1 MFHTSKKQHM
11 SNETQRVEP
20 LDEIVFKNRN
30 KAYGSYLLR
39 KKYRKYVTI
48 SMLVGLFVLS
58 VAVAYPLIS
67 AYMSKSKLIREKE
80 KEVGVTM
87 ENLKKEELP
96 PPPPPPPPPEA
107 LVEKVKFTAPVV
119 VEDTTIETGLA
130 TQDDLSAKTNT
141 EVPTEEVEVEVKD
154 EGPKVIETPV
164 QAEIFTVVEEQPGY
178 PGGEDSRIAF
188 LQQNIKYPEEAKELG
203 IQGKVFVTFVVE
215 VDGSITDVRVLRG
228 IGGGCDEEAI
238 RVVKSMPKWIPG
250 KQRGVPVR
258 VQFNLPI
265 KFTLQ

>member
-1 MFHTSKKQHM
+1 MTKHKEHIESLEEM
-11 SNETQRVEP
+11 
-20 LDEIVFKNRN
+20 VFRNRN
-30 KAYGSYLLR
+30 KEYGSYVLR
-39 KKYRKYVTI
+39 KKYQKYVLI
-48 SMLVGLFVLS
+48 SLLVGFVIIGT
-58 VAVAYPLIS
+58 AAAYPLID
-67 AYMSKSKLIREKE
+67 AYLNKSRIVKEKE
-80 KEVGVTM
+80 KSVTAEM
-87 ENLKKEELP
+87 LEMPKEEAP
-96 PPPPPPPPPEA
+96 PPPPPPPPPEQ

-130 TQDDLSAKTNT
+130 TQDDLAAKPS
-141 EVPTEEVEVEVKD
+141 EAPTEEVEI
-154 EGPKVIETPV
+154 VIEEKPQVIEQPV
-164 QAEIFTVVEEQPGY
+164 EREIFTVVEEQPSY
-178 PGGEDSRIAF
+178 PGGDEARIKF
-188 LQQNIKYPEEAKELG
+188 LQDNIKYPEEAKELG

-238 RVVKSMPKWIPG
+238 RVVKAMPRWVPG

>member
-1 MFHTSKKQHM
+1 MAIEK
-11 SNETQRVEP
+11 QRVES
-20 LDEIVFKNRN
+20 LEEMVFKNRN
-30 KAYGSYLLR
+30 KEYGSYQLR

-48 SMLVGLFVLS
+48 SMIISLVLLS
-58 VAVAYPLIS
+58 VVVAYPLIN
-67 AYMSKSKLIREKE
+67 AYINKNKLIREKQ
-80 KEVGVTM
+80 KEVGVTL
-87 ENLKKEELP
+87 ENLKQEEA

-119 VEDTTIETGLA
+119 VEDTTIETGL
-130 TQDDLSAKTNT
+130 TSMDDLNKKGNT
-141 EVPTEEVEVEVKD
+141 EAPAEDVEVDVK
-154 EGPKVIETPV
+154 EEAPKVIETPV

-178 PGGEDSRIAF
+178 PGGEEARIGF
-188 LQQNIKYPEEAKELG
+188 LQSNIKYPEEAKELG

-238 RVVKSMPKWIPG
+238 RVVKSMPKWVPG

>member
-1 MFHTSKKQHM
+1 MAI
-11 SNETQRVEP
+11 ETQHTES
-20 LDEIVFKNRN
+20 LEDIVFKNRN
-30 KAYGSYLLR
+30 KEYGSYFLR
-39 KKYRKYVTI
+39 KNYRKYVII
-48 SMLVGLFVLS
+48 SMIFGFVLIGA
-58 VAVAYPLIS
+58 VVAYPLIN
-67 AYMSKSKLIREKE
+67 AYINKERLIREKE
-80 KEVGVTM
+80 KEVGVKF
-87 ENLKKEELP
+87 ENLKQEEAP

-107 LVEKVKFTAPVV
+107 MVEKVKFTAPVV
-119 VEDTTIETGLA
+119 VEDTTIEVSMA
-130 TQDDLSAKTNT
+130 NMDDLNKKVA
-141 EVPTEEVEVEVKD
+141 EAPTEDVEVEMKD
-154 EGPKVIETPV
+154 EGPRVIETPV

-178 PGGEDSRIAF
+178 PGGEEARIGY

-215 VDGSITDVRVLRG
+215 VDGTISDVRVLRG

-238 RVVKSMPKWIPG
+238 RVVRSMPKWVPG

>member
-1 MFHTSKKQHM
+1 MEVKNQY
-11 SNETQRVEP
+11 VES
-20 LDEIVFKNRN
+20 LEEMVFKNRN
-30 KAYGSYLLR
+30 KAYGSYYLR
-39 KKYRKYVTI
+39 KKYRKYLTI
-48 SMLVGLFVLS
+48 SMIAGIIVFG
-58 VAVAYPLIS
+58 VAVAYPLID
-67 AYMSKSKLIREKE
+67 AYMNKSKLVKEKE
-80 KEVGVTM
+80 KVVGVTM
-87 ENLKKEELP
+87 EDLKQEEAP

-119 VEDTTIETGLA
+119 VEDTTIETGLMVM
-130 TQDDLSAKTNT
+130 DDLNKVAST
-141 EVPTEEVEVEVKD
+141 EVPSEEVEVEIKD

-178 PGGEDSRIAF
+178 PGGEEARIGF

-203 IQGKVFVTFVVE
+203 IQGRVFVTFVVE

-228 IGGGCDEEAI
+228 IGGGCDEEAV
-238 RVVKSMPKWIPG
+238 RVVRAMPKWVPG

>member
-1 MFHTSKKQHM
+1 MAI
-11 SNETQRVEP
+11 ETQYVEP
-20 LDEIVFKNRN
+20 LEFIVFRNRN
-30 KAYGSYLLR
+30 KEYGSYYLR
-39 KKYRKYVTI
+39 KKYRKFVTI
-48 SMLVGLFVLS
+48 SLILGLMLIGVV
-58 VAVAYPLIS
+58 VAYPLIN
-67 AYMSKSKLIREKE
+67 AYINKEKLIREKE
-80 KEVGVTM
+80 KEVGVTID
-87 ENLKKEELP
+87 NLKQEEAP

-107 LVEKVKFTAPVV
+107 MVEKVKFTAPVV
-119 VEDTTIETGLA
+119 VEDTTIEVSMA
-130 TQDDLSAKTNT
+130 SMDDLNKKGNVEA
-141 EVPTEEVEVEVKD
+141 PTEDVEVEVKD

-178 PGGEDSRIAF
+178 PGGEEARISY

-238 RVVKSMPKWIPG
+238 RVVKSMPKWVPG

>member
-1 MFHTSKKQHM
+1 MAIEKQW
-11 SNETQRVEP
+11 VEP
-20 LDEIVFKNRN
+20 LDEIVFQGRN
-30 KAYGSYLLR
+30 KEYGAYFLR
-39 KKYRKYVTI
+39 KKYRKHVLI
-48 SMLVGLFVLS
+48 SMIIGLVVLS
-58 VAVAYPLIS
+58 VAVAYPLIT
-67 AYMSKSKLIREKE
+67 AYMEQGKIVRENE
-80 KEVGVTM
+80 KEVGVEM
-87 ENLKKEELP
+87 KDLKPEDAP

-130 TQDDLSAKTNT
+130 IQDDLSTKTNT

-178 PGGEDSRIAF
+178 PGGEEARIAF

-215 VDGSITDVRVLRG
+215 VDGSITAVQVLRG
-228 IGGGCDEEAI
+228 IGGGCDEEAV
-238 RVVKSMPKWIPG
+238 RVVKSMPKWVPG

>member
-1 MFHTSKKQHM
+1 MAIEKQ
-11 SNETQRVEP
+11 R
-20 LDEIVFKNRN
+20 DESLEDIVFRN
-30 KAYGSYLLR
+30 KNKEYGSYMLR
-39 KKYRKYVTI
+39 KKYKKHVTI
-48 SMLVGLFVLS
+48 SLLTGFLILAAV
-58 VAVAYPLIS
+58 VAYPLINS
-67 AYMSKSKLIREKE
+67 YINQKKAIRETE
-80 KEVGVTM
+80 KEVGI
-87 ENLKKEELP
+87 ELKGATQEEPP

-107 LVEKVKFTAPVV
+107 MVEKVKFTAPIV
-119 VEDTTIETGLA
+119 VEDSTIETGLVSM
-130 TQDDLSAKTNT
+130 DDLNKKGNV
-141 EVPTEEVEVEVKD
+141 EVPSEEVEVEVKD
-154 EGPKVIETPV
+154 EKPKVIETPV

-178 PGGEDSRIAF
+178 PGGEEARIGF

-215 VDGSITDVRVLRG
+215 IDGSITDVRVLRG

-238 RVVKSMPKWIPG
+238 RVVKSMPKWVPG

>member
-1 MFHTSKKQHM
+1 MAIVK
-11 SNETQRVEP
+11 QRVEP
-20 LDEIVFKNRN
+20 MEEIVFKNRN
-30 KAYGSYLLR
+30 KEYGSYMLR
-39 KKYRKYVTI
+39 KKYKRYVTT
-48 SMLVGLFVLS
+48 SMLIGLFILS
-58 VAVAYPLIS
+58 VVVGYPLIT
-67 AYMSKSKLIREKE
+67 AYINQNKLIREKE

-87 ENLKKEELP
+87 ERMAQEEAP

-107 LVEKVKFTAPVV
+107 MVEKVKFTAPVV
-119 VEDTTIETGLA
+119 VEDTTIETGL
-130 TQDDLSAKTNT
+130 TSMDDLNKTSTN
-141 EVPTEEVEVEVKD
+141 EAPAEEVEVEIKD
-154 EGPKVIETPV
+154 EGPRVIETPV

-178 PGGEDSRIAF
+178 PGGEEARIGF

-203 IQGKVFVTFVVE
+203 IQGRVFVTFVVE
-215 VDGSITDVRVLRG
+215 VDGSISDVRVLRG

-238 RVVKSMPKWIPG
+238 RVVKAMPKWVPG